1 MCLWVGVFESTE
13 YMWEYREIIRVTQDM
28 PYNSSL
34 KWMRIYK
41 FYMLG
46 LWCSFLTMGFEQG
59 TFIEGNIYINKTRG
73 WEVRLRFESS
83 CPPKTFK

>member
-1 MCLWVGVFESTE
+1 
-13 YMWEYREIIRVTQDM
+13 M

-46 LWCSFLTMGFEQG
+46 LWCSFLTMVFEQG

-73 WEVRLRFESS
+73 LRSKTQIWVTENEVDKADSEESN
-83 CPPKTFK
+83 T